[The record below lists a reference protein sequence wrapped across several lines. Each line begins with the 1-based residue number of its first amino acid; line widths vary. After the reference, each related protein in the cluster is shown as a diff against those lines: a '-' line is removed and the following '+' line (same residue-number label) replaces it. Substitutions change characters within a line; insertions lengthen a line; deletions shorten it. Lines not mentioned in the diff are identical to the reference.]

1 MIFYPHMRRN
11 LILCGVTLCF
21 ECGSP
26 NPQWASVTYGI
37 WICLEC
43 SGKHRGLG
51 VHLSFV
57 RSINMDKWKELEL
70 ERMKVGGNNHAKKF
84 FASQPDYRPQWT
96 LHEKYNSRAAALL
109 RDKIATEASGG
120 VWSEETSNVPNTCTN
135 LNHVKTANDLSSLSF
150 DKSSSSNMRSECETS
165 GFNSG
170 RNKMPSCHSDLESWL
185 RDTSLS
191 EGRRS
196 STTGFEQIPDWANS
210 SSVNNVEYENSSSR
224 HYSLVPDSSTWQSGW
239 AMVSQV
245 ASAAARRTSQLASQ
259 ATQKTKELTHSVHEK
274 VKDSNILDSLSKG
287 VDSVATKLQTVKTQ
301 GIRSIE
307 SYWASNPQS
316 DLSTGNSDKSYGSTR
331 FSTHEQDRPNS
342 MFFNSNLQQG
352 TSSFDAGASLQSTKW
367 TSGEDS
373 GWDLSG
379 DRDWASV
386 DWSAGSGDSKSMAIA
401 DQSLMRRDLKFDT
414 GYNRSRKNS

>member
-1 MIFYPHMRRN
+1 MASPRTRRVLMDVKKSSAN
-11 LILCGVTLCF
+11 HLCF

-224 HYSLVPDSSTWQSGW
+224 HYSLVPDSSTWQS
-239 AMVSQV
+239 
-245 ASAAARRTSQLASQ
+245 
-259 ATQKTKELTHSVHEK
+259 

>member
-1 MIFYPHMRRN
+1 MDMF
-11 LILCGVTLCF
+11 GVF
-21 ECGSP
+21 R
-26 NPQWASVTYGI
+26 
-37 WICLEC
+37 
-43 SGKHRGLG
+43 KHRGLG

-224 HYSLVPDSSTWQSGW
+224 HYSLVPDSSTWQS
-239 AMVSQV
+239 
-245 ASAAARRTSQLASQ
+245 
-259 ATQKTKELTHSVHEK
+259 